1 MQRDIGTRRHALRLQ
16 GLRERLI
23 TNDLITNELI
33 TDDQVRHLQE
43 LELLPQLVQLRLAL
57 ALDALRRSR
66 ALLRRRSSRLLN

>member
-23 TNDLITNELI
+23 TNDLITNDLM
-33 TDDQVRHLQE
+33 HYLQE
-43 LELLPQLVQLRLAL
+43 LELLPQLAQLRLAL
-57 ALDALRRSR
+57 ALDALRRPR